1 MNIYW
6 CHEKH
11 EYSGL
16 YIVAA
21 TRGWAKKIYADE
33 VECSMLKVRTNIVKR
48 GVTEQFEGEIE
59 FGSPLLEKYGLHY
72 DDDEDEWED

>member
-21 TRGWAKKIYADE
+21 TRGRAKRIYADE
-33 VECSMLKVRTNIVKR
+33 VECKYLKVRTNIVKR
-48 GVTEQFEGEIE
+48 GVNEQIEGVIE
-59 FGSPLLEKYGLHY
+59 FDSPLLEKYGLQY
-72 DDDEDEWED
+72 DEEEEE

>member
-16 YIVAA
+16 YIVAS
-21 TRGWAKKIYADE
+21 TRGRAKRIYADSI
-33 VECSMLKVRTNIVKR
+33 ECKYLNVRTHIVKR
-48 GVTEQFEGEIE
+48 GVNEQFEGEIE
-59 FGSPLLEKYGLHY
+59 FGSSLLEKYGLQY
-72 DDDEDEWED
+72 DEEEWE